1 MAMADKD
8 AWPAA
13 ARDGGRARHGVEA
26 GSGAVRDG
34 GRERDTRC
42 RCAQPQGGT
51 ADGDSVWIGSI
62 VRRRGGDIFLLISL

>member
-51 ADGDSVWIGSI
+51 ADGGRRLGLDWIDG
-62 VRRRGGDIFLLISL
+62 

>member
-26 GSGAVRDG
+26 GRAAPCGTEAGSATQGVGVRSRKAGRRTATRSGLDRWLG
-34 GRERDTRC
+34 EGEE
-42 RCAQPQGGT
+42 
-51 ADGDSVWIGSI
+51 
-62 VRRRGGDIFLLISL
+62 IFFC

>member
-1 MAMADKD
+1 MA
-8 AWPAA
+8 
-13 ARDGGRARHGVEA
+13 GGRTGWRQSATRGGGRE
-26 GSGAVRDG
+26 SGAVRDG

-51 ADGDSVWIGSI
+51 ADGDSVWIGSM